1 MALSYIRKLYRVES
15 NIADKTDEERLKAR
29 QEISVPVLNEFKQ
42 WLDKN
47 AGKVMK
53 GGALRKAIDYT
64 LNQWQYLIGYC
75 ERGDLMISNI
85 MAENAIRPFAI
96 GRKNW
101 LFADTRKGAEASAA
115 CYSLIETAKANNL
128 EPQAYIKHIL
138 DHIATADTLEKLELL
153 LPWNVKLD

>member
-96 GRKNW
+96 GRNYPHPIIMQGC
-101 LFADTRKGAEASAA
+101 FAIYGVLCGGARAEVCIISKTLQEFKDRVGGVIALMLG
-115 CYSLIETAKANNL
+115 CRRNDGGKCSLL
-128 EPQAYIKHIL
+128 HG
-138 DHIATADTLEKLELL
+138 
-153 LPWNVKLD
+153 